1 MRHAFKNQ
9 ISGAGLV
16 SKRLLVPDLLEYK
29 ESWRDPGL
37 LRASQFCVTEQ
48 AADGM
53 ISDFDKCFHPLCR
66 GFYCSVQYN
75 VYMNC

>member
-1 MRHAFKNQ
+1 MHADQ
-9 ISGAGLV
+9 CCAI
-16 SKRLLVPDLLEYK
+16 
-29 ESWRDPGL
+29 
-37 LRASQFCVTEQ
+37 EQ

-53 ISDFDKCFHPLCR
+53 ISDFDKRFHPLCG